1 MTIALEIPRR
11 PKISTKDEVQWDA
24 VVARDRKYDGKFY
37 YSVATTGVYCRPS
50 CPSRLAKRVNVRFHD
65 TRADAEA
72 AGFRPCKRCGLDQS
86 ALEEQHAAK
95 IANTCRLIEAAEE
108 EPKLDELAQS
118 AGLSAYHFH
127 RIFKAI
133 TGVTPKAYAIAHR
146 QKRVREKL
154 GTSKSVTEARSI
166 ALSVPK

>member
-72 AGFRPCKRCGLDQS
+72 AGFRPCKRCG
-86 ALEEQHAAK
+86 
-95 IANTCRLIEAAEE
+95 
-108 EPKLDELAQS
+108 P
-118 AGLSAYHFH
+118 
-127 RIFKAI
+127 
-133 TGVTPKAYAIAHR
+133 
-146 QKRVREKL
+146 
-154 GTSKSVTEARSI
+154 
-166 ALSVPK
+166 